1 MASLKKRERP
11 LWMKNSKQGE
21 SGTRWAQSYGY
32 AGHGVDLEF
41 LFQLL
46 WEAHWIFSWPSN
58 TAVGPVWSP
67 ALSHCCPLSFA
78 SLSFSNVILPLPQ
91 SLCCCFCLEGSLP
104 LTCTNR
110 TLFPSAS
117 NSPFR
122 SSFSGSLLPHLEVRV
137 FCYRLS
143 QGGLPQITHFRVQL

>member
-1 MASLKKRERP
+1 M
-11 LWMKNSKQGE
+11 
-21 SGTRWAQSYGY
+21 
-32 AGHGVDLEF
+32 DLEF

-58 TAVGPVWSP
+58 KAVGPVWSP
-67 ALSHCCPLSFA
+67 ALSHCCPLNFA
-78 SLSFSNVILPLPQ
+78 SLSVSNVILPLPQ

-104 LTCTNR
+104 LPCTNR

-122 SSFSGSLLPHLEVRV
+122 SSFSGSLLPHLEEDLILRSGSFVIGSHREFYHRSLISGCNCQSV
-137 FCYRLS
+137 FIQLS
-143 QGGLPQITHFRVQL
+143 PFPH